1 MTVKIVVIIKIIC
14 FSFFLLLF
22 DRISRLKVPSNDINR
37 ARTQATMHCTS
48 WRSDGSPSC
57 LGGSSH
63 WWVPVNTHSTP
74 VPFRREAVGGSAQT
88 HNTRQRQT
96 MSPDLYPLRP
106 VYAIAGKH
114 NRIMAAEKKIGTAWS
129 NDCEPM
135 RISPVHQCRKV
146 DDSCVYTCGAN
157 RLL

>member
-1 MTVKIVVIIKIIC
+1 MFRQGVMFKSLETHDTCAQPRGVI
-14 FSFFLLLF
+14 
-22 DRISRLKVPSNDINR
+22 RISCLKYPQTTSTEHEPKQQYTAR
-37 ARTQATMHCTS
+37 AGG
-48 WRSDGSPSC
+48 SDGSPSC

-63 WWVPVNTHSTP
+63 RWVPVNTHRTP
-74 VPFRREAVGGSAQT
+74 VPLRREAA

-114 NRIMAAEKKIGTAWS
+114 NRIMVAEQKIRTAWS
-129 NDCEPM
+129 NDCEP
-135 RISPVHQCRKV
+135 SENFPVHQCRKV
-146 DDSCVYTCGAN
+146 DDCCVYTCGAK

>member
-1 MTVKIVVIIKIIC
+1 MFRQEVIFKSPEPTTRVLSRGGVI
-14 FSFFLLLF
+14 
-22 DRISRLKVPSNDINR
+22 RISRLKVPSNDINR
-37 ARTQATMHCTS
+37 ARTQATKHRTS

-63 WWVPVNTHSTP
+63 RWVPVNTHSTP
-74 VPFRREAVGGSAQT
+74 VPLRREAA
-88 HNTRQRQT
+88 HNTRQRET

-114 NRIMAAEKKIGTAWS
+114 NRIMVAEQKIRTAWS
-129 NDCEPM
+129 NDCEPV

-146 DDSCVYTCGAN
+146 DDCCVYTCGAK